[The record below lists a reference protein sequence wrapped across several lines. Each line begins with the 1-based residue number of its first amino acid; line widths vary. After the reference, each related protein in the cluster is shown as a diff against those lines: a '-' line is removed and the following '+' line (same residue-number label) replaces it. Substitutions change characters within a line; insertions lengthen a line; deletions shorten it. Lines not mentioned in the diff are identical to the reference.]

1 MHIFMKEPKL
11 WDVKFEEPQAFLKD
25 YFPPPPMEVP
35 LSLQV
40 KSLTT
45 SLMYLTANKTPGNDL

>member
-11 WDVKFEEPQAFLKD
+11 RDVKFEEPQAFLKD
-25 YFPPPPMEVP
+25 YFPSPMEV
-35 LSLQV
+35 LFSLQA